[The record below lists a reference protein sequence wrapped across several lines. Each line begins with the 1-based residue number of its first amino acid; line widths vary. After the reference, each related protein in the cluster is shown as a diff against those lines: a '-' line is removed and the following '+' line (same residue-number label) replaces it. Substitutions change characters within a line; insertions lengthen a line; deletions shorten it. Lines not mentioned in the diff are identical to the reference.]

1 MTKTKLFRFVLPMA
15 VTMIVITAVFV
26 FFMSNSLHVRA
37 RELERDF
44 AAMETKLD
52 SIELEPTILSDTR
65 RAYSDQAEMLYQ
77 LGIGGVPLLMDRISN
92 APSFTAREAFYMDGV
107 YVLLALDRNS
117 VLSQYAQTNID
128 WSDYDYVHQLIVDSK
143 TQIPAILNAAFT
155 TEEKI
160 QRLSVYGVLVIPYL
174 DAISLT
180 EDFTQYFNQIKL
192 HLTPAQRTK
201 LQLGDTIPNADEQP
215 MHTSLDYKNWIK
227 NNKNDF
233 KLLMSYVEKLEV

>member
-65 RAYSDQAEMLYQ
+65 IAYSDQAEILYQ

-92 APSFTAREAFYMDGV
+92 APSFTAREAFYMNGV
-107 YVLLALDRNS
+107 YALLALDRDC
-117 VLSQYAQTNID
+117 VLSQYAQTNTD

-143 TQIPAILNAAFT
+143 TQISSILKSTLTAD
-155 TEEKI
+155 EKM
-160 QRLSVYGVLVIPYL
+160 QELSVYGVLAIPYL
-174 DAISLT
+174 EEMSLIDDFSDYFIRIRLNLTPGKRTIPQMGDMSSNGEEQSLT
-180 EDFTQYFNQIKL
+180 ASFN
-192 HLTPAQRTK
+192 
-201 LQLGDTIPNADEQP
+201 EQDW
-215 MHTSLDYKNWIK
+215 MNQ
-227 NNKNDF
+227 NKNDL
-233 KLLMSYVEKLEV
+233 KLLMNYVDDLKI